1 MSYSD
6 FVNTLA
12 NGFSLFYNS
21 LVSIA
26 NVLIHNYLVITI
38 LGVGIFIS
46 LMYLFLND
54 ILTIPFISKK
64 IKADLDNVRGDK

>member
-46 LMYLFLND
+46 LIYLFLND

-64 IKADLDNVRGDK
+64 TKSDLDNVRGDK